1 MIRYRPGREL
11 KVFEIRSKTVSVDS
25 KGRVM
30 KKADPADRDACIA
43 LRFKGMLSAAGPD
56 EIDRWSQMQHPI
68 THTITSRKR
77 EARRVKPEQVL
88 ILDSREKERR
98 FYVQGV
104 SDPGELGIYTI
115 IYAQERTDAEE

>member
-1 MIRYRPGREL
+1 MIRYRPGQEL
-11 KVFEIRSKTVSVDS
+11 KTFEIRRKTVSVDS

-30 KKADPADRDACIA
+30 KRADSDGEECIA
-43 LRFKGMLSAAGPD
+43 LRFKGMLSSASPTETD
-56 EIDRWSQMQHPI
+56 QWSQMQHPI

-88 ILDSREKERR
+88 ILDSKDKERR